1 MSLLFNIL
9 SMLVIAFPP
18 RSKHLL
24 ISWLQSPSAVILE
37 PKKIKSVSVS
47 IVSTSIYHEVMG
59 PDAMIL
65 VFWMLSFKPAFSL
78 SLCITYVY
86 SLYKISTLS
95 HIQKV
100 SFWTVWVHTI
110 LNMFYDVGR
119 HLLLSHGWR
128 TLATGYTTLVHHHT
142 ADLWRVWY
150 SDLNLDE
157 FSPNSMLLIHL
168 VPHKLHFLRNQ
179 GL

>member
-1 MSLLFNIL
+1 MSLFFNIL

-18 RSKHLL
+18 RSEHLL

-37 PKKIKSVSVS
+37 PKKIKFVSFS
-47 IVSTSIYHEVMG
+47 IVSASICHEVMG
-59 PDAMIL
+59 LDDMIL
-65 VFWMLSFKPAFSL
+65 VFWMLSFRPAFSL
-78 SLCITYVY
+78 SVYITYEY
-86 SLYKISTLS
+86 SLYKVSTLS

-100 SFWTVWVHTI
+100 SFWKVWVHT
-110 LNMFYDVGR
+110 LLTMFYDIGR

-128 TLATGYTTLVHHHT
+128 TLATENTTLVHHHT
-142 ADLWRVWY
+142 ADLWHVWY

-157 FSPNSMLLIHL
+157 FSPNSMLLIHI